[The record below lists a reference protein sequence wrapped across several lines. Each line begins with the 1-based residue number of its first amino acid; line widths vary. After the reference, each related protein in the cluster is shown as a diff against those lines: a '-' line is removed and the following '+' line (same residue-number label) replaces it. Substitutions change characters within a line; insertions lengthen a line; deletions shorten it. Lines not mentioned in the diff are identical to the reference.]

1 MQGSG
6 ISTPEGT
13 FKQRGNGSW
22 IKFSSL
28 SAAME
33 RQSGAIR
40 ESVIVTV
47 VPGRINRKGDYSRK
61 GGTTARMARA
71 IGAEVIILG
80 PGSFHLLKLLESA
93 LFPRKFHSS

>member
-22 IKFSSL
+22 IKVSSV

-40 ESVIVTV
+40 ESVILTV
-47 VPGRINRKGDYSRK
+47 APGRVNRKGDYSRK
-61 GGTTARMARA
+61 GGATFR
-71 IGAEVIILG
+71 ILG
-80 PGSFHLLKLLESA
+80 QGHWG
-93 LFPRKFHSS
+93 